1 MSKEKNINLVKKL
14 HHIWNSGEVNLI
26 PEVYAEN
33 IIVHW
38 AKGWGLPSKGLQ
50 EIEQSILNTRN
61 IFENWHEEVLDLI
74 ADEDKV
80 TSRYLSTGVHK
91 QDYMGVPAS
100 GKNIEFQEISIYR
113 IDDNKVVEQWCL
125 GDDLHLL
132 SQIKSK

>member
-1 MSKEKNINLVKKL
+1 M
-14 HHIWNSGEVNLI
+14 
-26 PEVYAEN
+26 
-33 IIVHW
+33 HW

-61 IFENWHEEVLDLI
+61 TFENWHEEVLDLI
-74 ADEDKV
+74 ADEYNV
-80 TSRYLSTGVHK
+80 TSRYVYTCVHNK
-91 QDYMGVPAS
+91 DYIFVPES
-100 GKNIEFQEISIYR
+100 GKNIEFIEISIYR

>member
-1 MSKEKNINLVKKL
+1 M
-14 HHIWNSGEVNLI
+14 
-26 PEVYAEN
+26 
-33 IIVHW
+33 HW
-38 AKGWGLPSKGLQ
+38 AKGWGLPSKGLH

-74 ADEDKV
+74 VDEDKV
-80 TSRYLSTGVHK
+80 TTRYLSTGVHK

>member
-1 MSKEKNINLVKKL
+1 MSKEKNKNLVKKL

-38 AKGWGLPSKGLQ
+38 VKGWGLPSKGLQ

>member
-14 HHIWNSGEVNLI
+14 HHIWNTGEVNLI

-38 AKGWGLPSKGLQ
+38 TKGWGLPSKGLQ